1 MSRLNQDII
10 VQMSGRLGNQLF
22 QYAFGRNAQI
32 KSGGRLIIN
41 FYTVEE
47 KNKNFPDQMWGD
59 SLKYFNTNYEADL
72 TPLNKF
78 WKKYLNPVQYILL
91 MLRGVLRSTVFKKS
105 KFQTYD
111 DLSRISKKIADLFR
125 YNSLYIFPIRPAPYQ
140 IGKEKNAYCMAFFED
155 ESLFSEIK
163 PILVEEL
170 TPKFPILEQNSILDE
185 KINDSEGVCV
195 TIRRG
200 DFLSEE
206 YKEAFYIC
214 DENYFIKGVNIM
226 KNKIKNPVFFF
237 FSDDL
242 DYAKEFASH
251 VMSNSD
257 EFYIETPDN
266 PIWEKMRLMSSCK
279 HFVISNSTFSWWCQ
293 YLSTNQNKVVIGPE
307 KWSNSSDNNSIIQDE
322 WIKI

>member
-91 MLRGVLRSTVFKKS
+91 MLRGVLRSTVFKKY

-111 DLSRISKKIADLFR
+111 DL
-125 YNSLYIFPIRPAPYQ
+125 
-140 IGKEKNAYCMAFFED
+140 
-155 ESLFSEIK
+155 
-163 PILVEEL
+163 
-170 TPKFPILEQNSILDE
+170 
-185 KINDSEGVCV
+185 
-195 TIRRG
+195 
-200 DFLSEE
+200 
-206 YKEAFYIC
+206 
-214 DENYFIKGVNIM
+214 
-226 KNKIKNPVFFF
+226 
-237 FSDDL
+237 
-242 DYAKEFASH
+242 
-251 VMSNSD
+251 
-257 EFYIETPDN
+257 
-266 PIWEKMRLMSSCK
+266 
-279 HFVISNSTFSWWCQ
+279 
-293 YLSTNQNKVVIGPE
+293 
-307 KWSNSSDNNSIIQDE
+307 
-322 WIKI
+322 